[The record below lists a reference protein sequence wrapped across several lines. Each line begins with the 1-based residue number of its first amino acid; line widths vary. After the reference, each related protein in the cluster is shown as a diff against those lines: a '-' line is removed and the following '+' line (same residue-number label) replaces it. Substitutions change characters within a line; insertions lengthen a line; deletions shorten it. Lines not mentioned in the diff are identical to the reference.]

1 MNFSLLS
8 SYLGTTEDGGYIYAD
23 VWTEFAGKLL
33 VDVFLYTAIALA
45 VILIAVGVAVK
56 YRRPEKFAGYVKGA
70 MLLAGGFIATV
81 LVTMVALGFAEI
93 AEKGYADYTDILGYV
108 YIPSIILG
116 AVVVLGIAAS
126 YIASL
131 FGKKPFNI
139 TLITF
144 ASLFGAALIALL
156 VCLGVYFSS
165 GNAEINNGAEITS
178 SENIALYLCVIGVI
192 AVIGVLAW
200 LLGRGEKKEF
210 DSRSLSYA
218 GICIAMSFALS
229 YIKFFEMPQGGS
241 LTLASLLPLMI
252 YSYMFG
258 VRKGV
263 LAGFA
268 YGILQAVQGIWFI
281 HPAQF
286 LLDYPVAFSA
296 IGLAGMFSRVKKLQ
310 KLPQVKFA
318 LGAAAASAL
327 RFISHVFAGVFAFS
341 EYSTLDNVWA
351 YSLGYNSFVFADIAI
366 AIAVGVVVFSSKSFM
381 LQVNRTQAF
390 AFANRAY
397 SDKPVPAEEGAPAP
411 ADGTRQ

>member
-8 SYLGTTEDGGYIYAD
+8 SYINTVPNGDDEAFVYED
-23 VWTEFAGKLL
+23 VWTGYANSLL
-33 VDVFLYTAIALA
+33 TQVFFYTAIALI
-45 VILIAVGVAVK
+45 VILVAVGIAVRYK
-56 YRRPEKFAGYVKGA
+56 RPEKFSGYVKGA
-70 MLLAGGFIATV
+70 LLLAGGFAAAVLIAM
-81 LVTMVALGFAEI
+81 LALGFAEI

-108 YIPSIILG
+108 YIPSIIMG

-126 YIASL
+126 YVASL
-131 FGKKPFNI
+131 FGKKPFKI

-144 ASLFGAALIALL
+144 AAVFGAALIALL
-156 VCLGVYFSS
+156 VCLGIYFSS
-165 GNAEINNGAEITS
+165 GNAESNNGAEIS
-178 SENIALYLCVIGVI
+178 SNENIALYCSVVGVI
-192 AVIGVLAW
+192 AVIAILAW
-200 LLGRGEKKEF
+200 LMGRGEKKEF
-210 DSRSLSYA
+210 DSRSVSYA

-296 IGLAGMFSRVKKLQ
+296 IGLAGMFSRVKALK
-310 KLPQVKFA
+310 KAPQVKFA
-318 LGAAAASAL
+318 LGAIVASVI
-327 RFISHVFAGVFAFS
+327 RFASHVFAGVFAFS

-351 YSLGYNSFVFADIAI
+351 YSLAYNSFVFADIAI
-366 AIAVGVVVFSSKSFM
+366 AIVVGVIVFSSRAFNA
-381 LQVNRTQAF
+381 QVNKVQF
-390 AFANRAY
+390 IAFANGKY
-397 SDKPVPAEEGAPAP
+397 SDKPQPAAENN
-411 ADGTRQ
+411 AD

>member
-23 VWTEFAGKLL
+23 VWTEFASKLL

-45 VILIAVGVAVK
+45 VILIAVGIAVK

-131 FGKKPFNI
+131 FGKKPFKI

-229 YIKFFEMPQGGS
+229 YIKFFEM
-241 LTLASLLPLMI
+241 PLMI